1 MRKGVHGREV
11 TSVEWNLVSKD
22 SFLSSSLDG
31 TVKLWDSNSLAV
43 TATFQHSF
51 GQPVAS
57 VYEAVWN
64 PRDPHLFATASSGQQ
79 TISLF
84 DLRTPNGPVQSIPNA
99 HQGDILCIDWN
110 KYQNFQVA
118 TGSVD
123 QSIKIWDLRSPTP
136 KIPLHKLS
144 GHYRAVKRL
153 RFSPF
158 SPSQLVSV
166 GFDMAARFWDL
177 GSLNPA
183 VIPTYGEHTEF
194 VTGVSWS
201 LAKPGVLATCSWD
214 DSCHLL
220 NFPQNQMAVPL
231 I

>member
-1 MRKGVHGREV
+1 M
-11 TSVEWNLVSKD
+11 
-22 SFLSSSLDG
+22 
-31 TVKLWDSNSLAV
+31 KLWDSKTLNVIASF
-43 TATFQHSF
+43 TPGHQHPS
-51 GQPVAS
+51 G

-64 PRDPHLFATASSGQQ
+64 PRDANLFAAVSSGLQ
-79 TISLF
+79 TIAMF

-99 HQGDILCIDWN
+99 HQGDILCVDWN
-110 KYQNFQVA
+110 KYDNFQVA

-123 QSIKIWDLRSPTP
+123 QSIKIWDLRSPTA
-136 KIPLHKLS
+136 KIPLHRLS

-158 SPSQLVSV
+158 SPSQLTSV

-177 GSLNPA
+177 RSLNPA
-183 VIPTYGEHTEF
+183 VLPAYEEHTEF

-214 DSCHLL
+214 DSCHLI
-220 NFPQNQMAVPL
+220 NFPQHRLAIPP